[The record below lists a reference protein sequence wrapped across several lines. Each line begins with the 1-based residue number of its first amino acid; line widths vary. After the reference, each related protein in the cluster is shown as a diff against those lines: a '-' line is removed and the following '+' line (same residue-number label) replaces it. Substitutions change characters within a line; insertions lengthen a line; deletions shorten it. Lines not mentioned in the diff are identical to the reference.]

1 MSTQYKKTMSW
12 LHTLSDKITAFC
24 GDIRFVISHLII
36 WAIWIGTGVEPFPY
50 GLLTLVVSLE
60 AIVLSTFIL
69 MSQNRAEQQD
79 RALAQHA
86 VDLDEESVK
95 ILHTLLKL
103 LKEHNEQLEK

>member
-12 LHTLSDKITAFC
+12 LHKFSDKITAFC
-24 GDIRFVISHLII
+24 GDIRFVIVHLII
-36 WAIWIGTGVEPFPY
+36 WGLWIGTSVEPFPY

-79 RALAQHA
+79 RLLAQHA